1 MATNLQQP
9 DQQVLQ
15 PLIAAFQS
23 GQMPQVEKIASK
35 LLKKYPH
42 GFMVHNLLGNAQ
54 AAQGKTVAAI
64 KSFKQ
69 ALKVDPRVAELHL
82 NVGMLSGQLGKTDD
96 AIAGYQHAVKLNP
109 ALTDAHY
116 NLGIALQA
124 KSDLVGAA
132 ASYQNAIKNETGF
145 FEAHTNLGTVLQRQG
160 DLAGAVTSYQKALAI
175 TTDALTFYSLGTALK
190 NQGELEKSAL
200 AFKQAIAMK
209 ADYADAFSS
218 LGAVRREQSEFDDA
232 LKCYQKAI
240 ELAPDHPEANYNFGV
255 LLYDMGNLEKA
266 LKHFSQSQFHDWQ
279 ERSLYCLY
287 KSEVFEDFEG
297 HMSRLIKKAHT
308 SPFLATLSS
317 HYALNFGKADPYSFC
332 KRPLDAVFHF
342 QIPELKGDS
351 PLLKALL
358 HDIETVDIA
367 EKQQGRLHYGKQSAG
382 NIFKRPEASFREL
395 GEVMKGVIARYR
407 DTLVA
412 QEPDCEFAKQ
422 FPQDSDIEFSS
433 SWYVRM
439 EKGGHLDSHIHEEG
453 WVSGA
458 IYLAIPEGRTGD
470 EGSIEASMHGDDYPK
485 KHENFPSKTIAPD
498 VGDTVMF
505 PSSVFHRTIPFSTDE
520 LRICIAFDVK
530 PVVSSA

>member
-1 MATNLQQP
+1 MSKNNHQPKQQ
-9 DQQVLQ
+9 DLQ
-15 PLIAAFQS
+15 PLLQAYQS
-23 GQMPQVEKIASK
+23 GQLAEAETVGAGM
-35 LLKKYPH
+35 LKKFPNS
-42 GFMVHNLLGNAQ
+42 FMVHNVLGSIYGG
-54 AAQGKTVAAI
+54 QGKA
-64 KSFKQ
+64 KQ
-69 ALKVDPRVAELHL
+69 AVNSFQKALRLDPTVAELHL
-82 NVGMLSGQLGKTDD
+82 NVGMLNDQLGNKKA
-96 AIAGYQHAVKLNP
+96 AIISYRKAIQLKP

-124 KSDLVGAA
+124 QGDLEAA
-132 ASYQNAIKNETGF
+132 AESYRNATNNEPAF
-145 FEAHTNLGTVLQRQG
+145 FEAHTNLGTIYQAQG
-160 DLAGAVTSYQKALAI
+160 DLAAAVESYRTALDITS
-175 TTDALTFYSLGTALK
+175 DALTYYNLGTALK
-190 NQGELEKSAL
+190 NQGELEPAAL
-200 AFKQAIAMK
+200 AFQQAIAMQ
-209 ADYADAFSS
+209 ADYADAYSS
-218 LGAVRREQSEFDDA
+218 LGAVRREQSQFDA
-232 LKCYQKAI
+232 AVKSYQRAI

-266 LKHFSQSQFHDWQ
+266 LQHFSRSQFHDWQ

-287 KSEVFEDFEG
+287 KSEVFEGFEG
-297 HMSRLIKKAHT
+297 HMAELIKKKHT

-317 HYALNFGKADPYSFC
+317 HYALNFGKPDPYTFC
-332 KRPLDAVFHF
+332 KRPLDAVFHI

-395 GEVMKGVIARYR
+395 GDVMKRVVAQYR

-422 FPQDSDIEFSS
+422 FPKDGEIEFSS

-458 IYLAIPEGRTGD
+458 IYLALPAGRTGD

-485 KHENFPSKTIAPD
+485 RHNDFPTTTIAPD

-530 PVVSSA
+530 PVVA